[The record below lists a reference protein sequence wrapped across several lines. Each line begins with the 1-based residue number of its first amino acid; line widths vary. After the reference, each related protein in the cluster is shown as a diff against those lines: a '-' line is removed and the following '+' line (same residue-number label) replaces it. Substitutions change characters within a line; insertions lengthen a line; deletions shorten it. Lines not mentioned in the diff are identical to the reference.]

1 MGPKHMLYWMR
12 MAMLGAV
19 CLCFAGE
26 AMAEKRV
33 ALVIGNDSYTNLA
46 PDQQLRK
53 AVNDARTIE
62 RAFKS
67 LGFEVV
73 TGVNLGR
80 QGIIDKLADFTAR
93 LQPGDIAAVFFAG
106 HGVAIQNVNYL
117 VPSDVPTIQASSE
130 ARLRGA
136 SVAEPD
142 LLSEI
147 QAKQVRVALVVIDAC
162 RENPFPTG
170 PTRSLGRTRGLAEGQ
185 TLRGVFK
192 IYSAGEN
199 QTALDRLSDN
209 DPATNS
215 VFTRVFVEQ
224 LMRPELHLADVAFET
239 REKVAAL
246 ALTAT
251 DGGRPAPHEQTPG
264 YYDQTVGGRV
274 FLGRRDGAL
283 PVARAPDTFKS
294 AAATAPVIPVTP
306 PAPPVIAVTPPP
318 PPPEPPRQQ
327 QAAISPP
334 PASITRSAR
343 PSAPGERCA
352 RNGLDLYCVSSVLS
366 SQFGNTYGPAN
377 LFSGGQSV
385 AWVEGRSGQGIG
397 EWIVVEFDSLR
408 TVDFIQVR
416 TGYQKNADIF
426 YKNSRV
432 RQLRAEFSN
441 GHTMTLRPQDDI
453 TVESFRV
460 DPGVKAYWVKFM
472 IEAVYPGNKY
482 TDTAIGKLNVQ
493 SRPAQ

>member
-12 MAMLGAV
+12 MAMVGAV

-26 AMAEKRV
+26 AFAEKRV
-33 ALVIGNDSYTNLA
+33 ALVIGNDNYSNLA
-46 PDQQLRK
+46 ADQQLKK
-53 AVNDARTIE
+53 AVNDARSIE
-62 RAFKS
+62 SAFRG

-73 TGVNLGR
+73 SGVNLGR
-80 QGIIDKLADFTAR
+80 QWMIDKLADFTAR
-93 LQPGDIAAVFFAG
+93 LQPGDIAAVFYAG
-106 HGVAIQNVNYL
+106 HGVAMQNINYL
-117 VPSDVPTIQASSE
+117 VPSDVPTIQATSE

-136 SVAEPD
+136 SIAEPD
-142 LLSEI
+142 LLAEI

-185 TLRGVFK
+185 NLRGVFK

-209 DPATNS
+209 DPVPNS
-215 VFTRVFVEQ
+215 VFTRVFLEQ
-224 LMRPELHLADVAFET
+224 LARPELHLADLAFET

-251 DGGRPAPHEQTPG
+251 DGGRPVPHEQTPG
-264 YYDQTVGGRV
+264 YYDQTVGGRI
-274 FLGRRDGAL
+274 FLGKRGSAP
-283 PVARAPDTFKS
+283 PVASAPDTFKS

-306 PAPPVIAVTPPP
+306 PSQPPVAPPL
-318 PPPEPPRQQ
+318 QQ

-352 RNGLDLYCVSSVLS
+352 RNGLDLYCVSSVLP

-397 EWIVVEFDSLR
+397 EWIVVEFDELR

-441 GHTMTLRPQDDI
+441 GHTMTLRPQDEI
-453 TVESFRV
+453 TTESFRV
-460 DPGVKAYWVKFM
+460 DPGVRAYWVKFT

>member
-1 MGPKHMLYWMR
+1 MGPKHMLHWMR
-12 MAMLGAV
+12 MAMVGAV

-26 AMAEKRV
+26 ALAEKRV
-33 ALVIGNDSYTNLA
+33 ALVIGNDRYANLA
-46 PDQQLRK
+46 ADQQLKK
-53 AVNDARTIE
+53 AVNDAETI
-62 RAFKS
+62 AAALTT

-73 TGVNLGR
+73 KGTNLSR
-80 QGIIDKLADFTAR
+80 QGMIDKLADFTAK
-93 LQPGDIAAVFFAG
+93 LQAGDIAAVFYAG
-106 HGVAIQNVNYL
+106 HGVAIETVNYL
-117 VPSDVPTIQASSE
+117 VPSDVPPISSSSE

-136 SVAEPD
+136 SLAEPD
-142 LLSEI
+142 LLREI

-185 TLRGVFK
+185 TLRGIFK

-199 QTALDRLSDN
+199 QTALDRLNNN
-209 DPATNS
+209 DPARNS
-215 VFTRVFVEQ
+215 VFTRVFAEQ
-224 LMRPELHLADVAFET
+224 LMRPELHLADLAFET

-246 ALTAT
+246 ALSAT
-251 DGGRPAPHEQTPG
+251 DDSGKPAPHEQTPG
-264 YYDQTVGGRV
+264 YYDQTVGGRIY
-274 FLGRRDGAL
+274 LGQRGGAQL
-283 PVARAPDTFKS
+283 PLAGTGDTFKS

-306 PAPPVIAVTPPP
+306 PVQPVQ
-318 PPPEPPRQQ
+318 PPEPPRQQ

-343 PSAPGERCA
+343 PSSPGERCA
-352 RNGLDLYCVSSVLS
+352 RNGADLYCVSSVLS

-397 EWIVVEFDSLR
+397 EWIVVEFDGLR

-441 GHTMTLRPQDDI
+441 GHTMTLRPQDEI
-453 TVESFRV
+453 TTESFRV
-460 DPGVKAYWVKFM
+460 DPGVKAYWVKFT